1 MNTILLIVQREYWT
15 RVRKKSFVVMTLLG
29 PLLVAIFYGFLIW
42 VSMAEETPTYRV
54 LVLDETPDGMAEE
67 LASKAGPGIVFETG
81 LPGNLTA
88 FTDALYQREDVDAVL
103 VFPLRAFENP
113 SSIYL
118 GYKTPPSLE
127 SRSGI
132 SSAVEQVLEKRKLAF
147 FDIPQSTFDE
157 IRKRIDMPIRKLKES
172 GSLQSDDSLL
182 RTALGL
188 GSGFLI
194 YMFIFLYGVMV
205 MRGVLEEKT
214 SRIVEIIIS
223 SVKPFQL
230 MMGKILGIALV
241 GLTQF
246 VIWALL
252 SGLAMA
258 IVGGIM
264 APDALE
270 QARQGSLQTQAEV
283 GGINTG
289 EVLGMIAGINW
300 FVILGSFV
308 FFFLGGYL
316 LYSSLLAAI
325 GAAVDAETDT
335 QQFMLPVSLPLAFSL
350 VISMNIIKNPDGPWA
365 TFFSIFPLTS
375 PIVMMSRIAFNPPAW
390 QVALSMGLLVV
401 TFVLSTWMAGR
412 IYRTGILMYGKK
424 ASYRELVK
432 WLFYKGNA

>member
-132 SSAVEQVLEKRKLAF
+132 SSAVEQVLEKQKLAF
-147 FDIPQSTFDE
+147 YDIPQSTFDE
-157 IRKRIDMPIRKLKES
+157 IRKRLDMPIRQLKES

-300 FVILGSFV
+300 LVILGSFV

-325 GAAVDAETDT
+325 GAAVDSETDT

-401 TFVLSTWMAGR
+401 SFVLTTWMAGR

>member
-1 MNTILLIVQREYWT
+1 MTI
-15 RVRKKSFVVMTLLG
+15 LG
-29 PLLVAIFYGFLIW
+29 PLLVAVFYGFLIW
-42 VSMAEETPTYRV
+42 VSMAEKTPTYRI
-54 LVLDETPDGMAEE
+54 LVLDETPDGMGEE
-67 LASKAGPGIVFETG
+67 LSSTSDRGIVFETG
-81 LPGNLTA
+81 PPGNLTA
-88 FTDALYQREDVDAVL
+88 FTHVLYDRDDLDAVL

-132 SSAVEQVLEKRKLAF
+132 SAAVEKVLEKRKLAF
-147 FDIPQSTFDE
+147 YDIPQSAFDE
-157 IRKRIDMPIRKLKES
+157 IRKRLNLPVRKIKES

-182 RTALGL
+182 RTTLGI

-214 SRIVEIIIS
+214 NRIVEIIIS

-246 VIWALL
+246 VIWTLL
-252 SGLAMA
+252 SALAVA
-258 IVGGIM
+258 IVGGIL

-300 FVILGSFV
+300 LVVLGSFV
-308 FFFLGGYL
+308 FFFLAGYL
-316 LYSSLLAAI
+316 LYSSLAC
-325 GAAVDAETDT
+325 
-335 QQFMLPVSLPLAFSL
+335 
-350 VISMNIIKNPDGPWA
+350 
-365 TFFSIFPLTS
+365 
-375 PIVMMSRIAFNPPAW
+375 
-390 QVALSMGLLVV
+390 LS
-401 TFVLSTWMAGR
+401 
-412 IYRTGILMYGKK
+412 
-424 ASYRELVK
+424 
-432 WLFYKGNA
+432 

>member
-29 PLLVAIFYGFLIW
+29 PLLVSIFYGFLIW
-42 VSMAEETPTYRV
+42 VSMAEETPVYHV
-54 LVLDETPDGMAEE
+54 LVLDETPDGMGEE
-67 LASKAGPGIVFETG
+67 LTTTAGDGIVFETG
-81 LPGNLTA
+81 LPGNLT
-88 FTDALYQREDVDAVL
+88 TLTELLYKREEVDAVL

-147 FDIPQSTFDE
+147 YDIPQSTFDE
-157 IRKRIDMPIRKLKES
+157 IRKRMDMPIRKLKES

-214 SRIVEIIIS
+214 NRIVEIIIS

-270 QARQGSLQTQAEV
+270 QARQGSLQTQAEM

-390 QVALSMGLLVV
+390 QVALSMALLVV
-401 TFVLSTWMAGR
+401 TFVLSTWMAAR

>member
-147 FDIPQSTFDE
+147 YDIPQSTFDE

-375 PIVMMSRIAFNPPAW
+375 PSVMMSRIAINPPAW
-390 QVALSMGLLVV
+390 QVALSMGLLVA

>member
-1 MNTILLIVQREYWT
+1 MNTIFLIVQREYWT

-29 PLLVAIFYGFLIW
+29 PLLVSIFYAFLIW

-54 LVLDETPDGMAEE
+54 LVLDETPDGMAAE
-67 LASKAGPGIVFETG
+67 LSTKAGPGIVFESG
-81 LPGNLTA
+81 LPGNLSA
-88 FTDALYQREDVDAVL
+88 FTDVLYQREEVDAVL

-132 SSAVEQVLEKRKLAF
+132 SAAVEQVLEKRKLAF
-147 FDIPQSTFDE
+147 YDIPQSTFDE

-214 SRIVEIIIS
+214 NRIVEIIIS

-252 SGLAMA
+252 SGIAMA

-390 QVALSMGLLVV
+390 QVALSMGLLVL

-424 ASYRELVK
+424 ASYRELMK

>member
-15 RVRKKSFVVMTLLG
+15 RVRKKSFVIMTLLG
-29 PLLVAIFYGFLIW
+29 PLLVSIFYGFLIW

-54 LVLDETPDGMAEE
+54 LVLDETPDAMGAE
-67 LASKAGPGIVFETG
+67 LTATDAPGLVFETG
-81 LPGNLTA
+81 LPGDLET
-88 FTDALYQREDVDAVL
+88 FTRLMYEREDVDAVL

-118 GYKTPPSLE
+118 GYKTPPSIE

-132 SSAVEQVLEKRKLAF
+132 SSAVEKVLEQRKLAF
-147 FDIPQSTFDE
+147 YEVPQSTFDE
-157 IRKRIDMPIRKLKES
+157 IRKRLDMPFRKLKES
-172 GSLQSDDSLL
+172 GSLQSDDSLI

-205 MRGVLEEKT
+205 MRGVMEEKT
-214 SRIVEIIIS
+214 NRIVEIIIS

-230 MMGKILGIALV
+230 MMGKIVGIALV

-246 VIWALL
+246 IIWALL
-252 SGLAMA
+252 SGLAMG
-258 IVGGIM
+258 IVGAAF

-270 QARQGSLQTQAEV
+270 QARQGTLQTQAEV

-289 EVLGMIAGINW
+289 EVLAMIAGINW
-300 FVILGSFV
+300 AVIIGSFI

-335 QQFMLPVSLPLAFSL
+335 QQFMLPISLPLAFSL

-375 PIVMMSRIAFNPPAW
+375 PIVMMSRIPFNPPAW
-390 QVALSMGLLVV
+390 QVLLSMALLIVG
-401 TFVLSTWMAGR
+401 FFLSTWMAGK

-424 ASYRELVK
+424 ATYRELAK
-432 WLFYKGNA
+432 WLFYKGNS